1 MYKKIAQYISVVFH
15 PILIPLYSFYF
26 LLNNDLLLSLLHIKG
41 KIFLFLIIAVGMVL
55 LPASLIPF
63 FRYFK
68 LIRSYQM
75 EEREERYIPLAV
87 SFVLYIMTY
96 LTLRRFPVPAIVP
109 SYVLGGALLVLVN
122 LLVML
127 RWKMSLHSMSLGGL
141 TGIVTLL
148 YYANPSV
155 SAFWVIA
162 SLLLSGLVATARL
175 FLNAHTPAQVYT
187 GFVSGFVIMLSFL
200 WIFGF

>member
-1 MYKKIAQYISVVFH
+1 MYKKIAQSVSVVFH

-41 KIFLFLIIAVGMVL
+41 KFFLFLIIAVGMVL

-68 LIRSYQM
+68 VIRSYQM
-75 EEREERYIPLAV
+75 ENREERYIPLAL

-96 LTLRRFPVPAIVP
+96 ITLRRFPVPVIVP
-109 SYVLGGALLVLVN
+109 SYVLGAALLVLVN

-127 RWKMSLHSMSLGGL
+127 KWKMSLHAMSLGGL
-141 TGIVTLL
+141 SGIVTLI
-148 YYANPSV
+148 YYTNPGV

-162 SLLLSGLVATARL
+162 ALLLSGLVSSARL
-175 FLNAHTPAQVYT
+175 YLNAHSPAQIYT
-187 GFVSGFVIMLSFL
+187 GFISGFAIMLSFL
-200 WIFGF
+200 WLFSF